1 MLKDES
7 LYRKLENKKQKE
19 EEEKLVR
26 LMQNLCDINDEGHS
40 IILFAP
46 KSPLSADSVSEHR
59 EYFTFT
65 FIFLMK
71 NN

>member
-7 LYRKLENKKQKE
+7 LYRKLENKEQKE

-26 LMQNLCDINDEGHS
+26 LMQTLKDEGHS